1 MFSFD
6 KKILSY
12 FDFTLPLLILPIVML
27 SWFLINE
34 NNEFLGNKV
43 LVYAS
48 IGFGV
53 FISILF
59 IPIRRMGFLIMFAY
73 WVNIVLLIMVEFV
86 GDTRLGAQ
94 RWLEIPY
101 VHFTFQPSETMKI
114 ILMLV
119 LAHLISK
126 NPPKHKGYGIL
137 NFAKLSLYILLPF
150 VFVLKQPDLGTAL
163 VLLFMGFGVLFLVG
177 VNSKIWIALAIIIGL
192 LSPILYG
199 SLHDYQKKRIMDF
212 ISKDPDYQV
221 RQAIITVGSGGFNG
235 KEREKATQ
243 SLLGFLPIAT
253 SDFIFPYF
261 VERFG
266 FVGAVGLF
274 ILYGT
279 LILHIFSMAKLN
291 SRDYFLRVIAYCSAL
306 LISIYFSVN
315 VAMTLG
321 LAPVVG
327 IPLPFFS
334 YGGTSFIAFMV
345 LFGILENL
353 LAFRNKFVYN
363 HNSFSNRGP

>member
-1 MFSFD
+1 MFGFD

-12 FDFTLPLLILPIVML
+12 FDFTLPLLVLPIVML

-34 NNEFLGNKV
+34 NNAFLGNKV
-43 LVYAS
+43 LIYS
-48 IGFGV
+48 FIGLGIFFV
-53 FISILF
+53 LLF
-59 IPIRRMGFLIMFAY
+59 IPIRKMGLLILCAY
-73 WVNIVLLIMVEFV
+73 WLNIILLLVVEFF

-94 RWLEIPY
+94 RWLEIPF

-119 LAHLISK
+119 LAYLINK
-126 NPPKHKGYGIL
+126 NPPRQNGYGIIS
-137 NFAKLSLYILLPF
+137 FIKLSIYILLPF
-150 VFVLKQPDLGTAL
+150 VLVLKQPDLGTAL

-177 VNSKIWIALAIIIGL
+177 VNYRIWLSLALCVGI
-192 LSPILYG
+192 LSPFLYAG
-199 SLHDYQKKRIMDF
+199 LHDYQKKRIADF

-221 RQAIITVGSGGFNG
+221 RQAMISVGSGGLSG
-235 KEREKATQ
+235 QEREKATQ
-243 SLLGFLPIAT
+243 ALLGFLPIAT

-266 FVGAVGLF
+266 FIGAIGLF
-274 ILYGT
+274 ILYGA
-279 LILHIFSMAKLN
+279 LILHIFSMAKIDEK
-291 SRDYFLRVIAYCSAL
+291 DYFLKVIAYCAGL
-306 LISIYFSVN
+306 LIFIYFSVN
-315 VAMTLG
+315 VAMTIG

-327 IPLPFFS
+327 IPLPLFS

-363 HNSFSNRGP
+363 HNSFSNKGP